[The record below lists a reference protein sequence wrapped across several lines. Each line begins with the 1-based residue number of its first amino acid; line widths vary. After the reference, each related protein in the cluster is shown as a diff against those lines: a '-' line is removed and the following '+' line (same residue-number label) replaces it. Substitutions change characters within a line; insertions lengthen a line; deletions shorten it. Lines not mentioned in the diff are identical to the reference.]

1 VDLTFARSVLRL
13 DPAIPLTPEVIE
25 QAYAH
30 ESWERH
36 PSRYPEGDAKQAAEA
51 WAGTLAEARASLL
64 DAATTADGAA
74 APVARRGLS
83 RGAIIGI
90 VAGGLALVAVLVIA
104 GIVAVQVARQFG
116 EQFAAPPVVEE
127 TVPGD
132 EAGTAEPGDE
142 PGDDEIAGGDATPEA
157 TDPNV
162 ERLEA
167 SETFFTFPAAIEFYS
182 DGRYGHLCGLEYLEG
197 CWESALF
204 TEQDCAALEIDLGFA
219 NDIDAIR
226 PEETRMVTEA
236 EVAAGEATPVVFGN
250 DAYDYGWVE
259 NIRCTS

>member
-1 VDLTFARSVLRL
+1 M
-13 DPAIPLTPEVIE
+13 
-25 QAYAH
+25 
-30 ESWERH
+30 
-36 PSRYPEGDAKQAAEA
+36 
-51 WAGTLAEARASLL
+51 
-64 DAATTADGAA
+64 
-74 APVARRGLS
+74 
-83 RGAIIGI
+83 
-90 VAGGLALVAVLVIA
+90 AGGLALVAVLVIA

-127 TVPGD
+127 TQTGD
-132 EAGTAEPGDE
+132 ESVTDQ

-226 PEETRMVTEA
+226 PEETRVVTEA